1 MRTIVTSLVL
11 VIFCAGAFPSEAVAQ
26 KKLAQTGMKFLN
38 VLPDARAVALGE
50 AFTSVEG
57 TSSSLFYNTAG
68 MSRLQGASSVFLS
81 RTNWIADINYMYAS
95 AAFNPFEGEYGVLGV
110 MLQVANYGTFE
121 ETVRWPNDRG
131 YLDLGT
137 FKPTSYMFGVGYARA
152 LNDKFSIGGNVK
164 YVNQSLGDVVNA
176 LGSGGALL
184 LDESGNPVRAS
195 NSTGVFA
202 FDFGILYHTGYK
214 SLAFGMTVRNFSREV
229 TYIKD
234 GFQLPLTFRI
244 GMSMNVLDLT
254 DLDPGEHQFLLAID
268 AEHPRDFQEQIR
280 VGGEYLFM
288 DLVAL
293 RAGYVSGGD
302 EYTMTYGVGL
312 RKDLGGVGLAVD
324 YCITPFGIFNNV
336 HRFSFQFSL

>member
-1 MRTIVTSLVL
+1 MRTFVTLVVL
-11 VIFCAGAFPSEAVAQ
+11 VVCCAVVLPTEATAQ

-50 AFTSVEG
+50 AFTAVSG
-57 TSSSLFYNTAG
+57 TSSSLFYNTSG
-68 MSRLQGASSVFLS
+68 MARQKGMTSVFLS
-81 RTNWIADINYMYAS
+81 RTNWLADINYTYA
-95 AAFNPFEGEYGVLGV
+95 AASFSPFEGEYGVLGV
-110 MLQVANYGTFE
+110 MFQVANYGDFQ

-152 LNDKFSIGGNVK
+152 LNDKFSVGGNVK
-164 YVNQSLGDVVNA
+164 YVRQSLGDVVNS
-176 LGSGGALL
+176 LGSSGELI
-184 LDESGNPVRAS
+184 LDEQGNLVRAS

-202 FDFGILYHTGYK
+202 FDFGIHYYTGFK
-214 SLAFGMTVRNFSREV
+214 SLAFGMTVRNFSKEV
-229 TYIKD
+229 TYIKE
-234 GFQLPLTFRI
+234 GFQLPLTFRV
-244 GMSMNVLDLT
+244 GVAMNMLDLAG
-254 DLDPGEHQFLLAID
+254 LDPAEHQFLLAID

-288 DLVAL
+288 DIVAL

-302 EYTMTYGVGL
+302 IYDMSYGIGL
-312 RKDLGGVGLAVD
+312 RKDLGGVGLSVD
-324 YCITPFGIFNNV
+324 YCVIPCEFFDTI